1 MTAILIL
8 GLFFGLLAAIVWC
21 ASRGWIAVGAT
32 LAVLMLTP
40 LAASAGALS
49 DFATAAAPGVVELI
63 GLALTGIIGWA
74 ATRARAKWG
83 IEIEA
88 THRAAL
94 HSALMSGIRAAL
106 LRGLQGSEA
115 VEAAIIHAS
124 GSVPDAIK
132 ALQPDGSVLTRIA
145 EAKLR
150 DALNELPL
158 VTVGE
163 EGLAG

>member
-1 MTAILIL
+1 MQSLLNELYTAVVPILIAA
-8 GLFFGLLAAIVWC
+8 FGTVLTIVLD
-21 ASRGWIAVGAT
+21 RAT
-32 LAVLMLTP
+32 KV
-40 LAASAGALS
+40 
-49 DFATAAAPGVVELI
+49 
-63 GLALTGIIGWA
+63 
-74 ATRARAKWG
+74 ARERWG

-106 LRGLQGSEA
+106 LRGLSGADA

-132 ALQPDGSVLTRIA
+132 ALKPDAGVLTRIA

-150 DALNELPL
+150 DALNELRIL
-158 VTVGE
+158 QADTGT
-163 EGLAG
+163 GG

>member
-1 MTAILIL
+1 MNSLMNELYAVAVPLLVTAFGTILT
-8 GLFFGLLAAIVWC
+8 IVLD
-21 ASRGWIAVGAT
+21 RAT
-32 LAVLMLTP
+32 KV
-40 LAASAGALS
+40 
-49 DFATAAAPGVVELI
+49 
-63 GLALTGIIGWA
+63 
-74 ATRARAKWG
+74 ARERWG

-94 HSALMSGIRAAL
+94 HSALMSGVRAAL
-106 LRGLQGSEA
+106 LRGLSGSQA

-132 ALQPDGSVLTRIA
+132 ALKPDAGILTRIA

-158 VTVGE
+158 LDLTQ
-163 EGLAG
+163 EGTAG

>member
-1 MTAILIL
+1 MQSLLNELYTAVVPILIAA
-8 GLFFGLLAAIVWC
+8 FGTVLTIVMD
-21 ASRGWIAVGAT
+21 RAT
-32 LAVLMLTP
+32 KV
-40 LAASAGALS
+40 
-49 DFATAAAPGVVELI
+49 
-63 GLALTGIIGWA
+63 
-74 ATRARAKWG
+74 ARERWG

-106 LRGLQGSEA
+106 LRGLSGADA

-132 ALQPDGSVLTRIA
+132 ALKPDAGVLTRIA

-150 DALNELPL
+150 DALNELRIL
-158 VTVGE
+158 QADTGT
-163 EGLAG
+163 GG